1 MLLAVIPGPDTGMTE
16 ENCVFACQKPKG
28 GPGIATVGAYICQSG
43 EQAAMARARRRLNR
57 SVNRRRRSYRA
68 WSPLRE
74 TALVLGLLLLLG
86 LKLGFDGLTESA
98 SFELL
103 WLAGEVGY
111 HLAAAEE
118 VLGYLIP

>member
-1 MLLAVIPGPDTGMTE
+1 MSLPAKSPREAQGSP
-16 ENCVFACQKPKG
+16 
-28 GPGIATVGAYICQSG
+28 QSG
-43 EQAAMARARRRLNR
+43 RTSANRGNKAAMARARRSLNR
-57 SVNRRRRSYRA
+57 SMNRRRRSYRA

>member
-1 MLLAVIPGPDTGMTE
+1 
-16 ENCVFACQKPKG
+16 
-28 GPGIATVGAYICQSG
+28 
-43 EQAAMARARRRLNR
+43 MARARSRTEKGK
-57 SVNRRRRSYRA
+57 RRRRGWRRSTRV

-74 TALVLGLLLLLG
+74 TGLVLGLLLLLG
-86 LKLGFDGLTESA
+86 LKLGFDGLTESS

-118 VLGYLIP
+118 AFSYLLP

>member
-1 MLLAVIPGPDTGMTE
+1 MASARTRSGTG
-16 ENCVFACQKPKG
+16 K
-28 GPGIATVGAYICQSG
+28 
-43 EQAAMARARRRLNR
+43 
-57 SVNRRRRSYRA
+57 RRRRGRRRSFLA

-74 TALVLGLLLLLG
+74 TALVFGLLLLLG
-86 LKLGFDGLTESA
+86 LKLGYDGLTESS

-118 VLGYLIP
+118 VLVYLLP

>member
-1 MLLAVIPGPDTGMTE
+1 
-16 ENCVFACQKPKG
+16 
-28 GPGIATVGAYICQSG
+28 
-43 EQAAMARARRRLNR
+43 MARARTRTGKGK
-57 SVNRRRRSYRA
+57 RRRRGRRRSARA

-74 TALVLGLLLLLG
+74 AALVLGLLLLLG
-86 LKLGFDGLTESA
+86 LKLGYDGLTESS

-118 VLGYLIP
+118 AFSYLMP